1 MTESSLT
8 YMKKVLSITLE
19 EKDSSLFGSMPQFPW
34 DSFSEKLASILN
46 VTYVKI
52 SPGNIGFKSK
62 ENILKGL
69 GTSPLSVS
77 FELSPLEDHF
87 TLLIPSEDFGSLSQN
102 LISDPPHTQGITN
115 PYLQKGFLKYLS
127 LFAIE
132 AITQL
137 EFIPKLTPK
146 VIDQNYVNVDA
157 YCVDIAIEVG
167 SQTIWGRMAFAKG
180 FQKALKNHYSQPWS
194 FSTPS
199 SLYKNVP
206 VFAPL
211 IAGSVAL
218 TVDEFHTI
226 KKGDFLILDH
236 SSYNPNTNKGSLQ
249 LSFENEPLFYVKIKN
264 NTLKILDYASL
275 TKENTMDEI
284 TDSSSP
290 EQHTKDITVEEA
302 STSQIVSPSKVP
314 VNITVEVARLKMSLD
329 QLLKIKPGNVIELGA
344 DIDKQVNLS
353 ANGQVVGRGE
363 LLQVGEVIGIKITTI
378 GE

>member
-1 MTESSLT
+1 M
-8 YMKKVLSITLE
+8 
-19 EKDSSLFGSMPQFPW
+19 
-34 DSFSEKLASILN
+34 
-46 VTYVKI
+46 
-52 SPGNIGFKSK
+52 
-62 ENILKGL
+62 
-69 GTSPLSVS
+69 
-77 FELSPLEDHF
+77 
-87 TLLIPSEDFGSLSQN
+87 
-102 LISDPPHTQGITN
+102 
-115 PYLQKGFLKYLS
+115 
-127 LFAIE
+127 
-132 AITQL
+132 
-137 EFIPKLTPK
+137 
-146 VIDQNYVNVDA
+146 
-157 YCVDIAIEVG
+157 
-167 SQTIWGRMAFAKG
+167 
-180 FQKALKNHYSQPWS
+180 
-194 FSTPS
+194 
-199 SLYKNVP
+199 
-206 VFAPL
+206 